1 MYITLWGVASVQ
13 SLRCHSGFILRNHST
28 EYDGHIDI
36 IVLSVGFHEPA
47 RLQKRRVLVQAEK
60 TIAEQFSD
68 EVRTN
73 RTFFLFHP
81 SINLVDAP
89 PIKNADV
96 EDSTILRTKSNFRE
110 SVTRRVAKRYF
121 YRGFQNFT
129 YL

>member
-1 MYITLWGVASVQ
+1 M
-13 SLRCHSGFILRNHST
+13 
-28 EYDGHIDI
+28 
-36 IVLSVGFHEPA
+36 LSVRFHEPA
-47 RLQKRRVLVQAEK
+47 RSQKCRVLVQAEK

-96 EDSTILRTKSNFRE
+96 EDSTIYYQRTKSNFRE